1 MLQNIKSKIYQELEE
16 LFTLTAVEEMTGDI
30 KAYKKKL
37 ATIGQIAEILG
48 VDTEVTVVSLDLRRE
63 GSRLGQNEA
72 V

>member
-1 MLQNIKSKIYQELEE
+1 MLVNIVNRFGTSP
-16 LFTLTAVEEMTGDI
+16 
-30 KAYKKKL
+30 KKKL